1 MFAKFL
7 GWWRWHNE
15 RRKERGQGLVEYAL
29 ILVLVSIV
37 VITMLSFLGTTLN
50 EVFEDVT
57 DALQGQTISILQAE
71 YHPGARKIDIRAY
84 YQDGYDPNVQLQ
96 ISRDGGPAQ
105 AMGQWNTWEEHP
117 ELVPTYGRSY
127 ANADTLGCPCS
138 FTITDPDGNVKTVVV
153 STD

>member
-7 GWWRWHNE
+7 GWWWWHNE

-96 ISRDGGPAQ
+96 ISRDGGASQ
-105 AMGQWNTWEEHP
+105 AMGHVEYMGQNTQ
-117 ELVPTYGRSY
+117 
-127 ANADTLGCPCS
+127 N
-138 FTITDPDGNVKTVVV
+138 
-153 STD
+153 